1 MHLMN
6 KLTLLFPLFISGCV
20 SLNPTY
26 NQPKGMTPDK
36 MPTTGIY
43 ENPLNS
49 PVTQKELY
57 WENYVIN
64 TKLKTVISQ
73 SLNNNRDL
81 KIAVSNIEAA
91 KAQYGITD
99 SARLPTL
106 SAGLSGAKSKNMDN
120 VSEQYQADFGIS
132 SFELD
137 FFGRVKSLSD
147 SALESFLSTQESQ
160 RATKLL
166 VISETAKAYVTVAL
180 YKSQLLIAQK
190 TEKSRSE
197 SLKLIRI
204 KVESG
209 ISNPKDLSDI
219 ESTYYLAKA
228 DVYNYQTQVEQSINA
243 LTLLVGS
250 TIDGA
255 LLPERLSELN
265 ESFKNANFEIT
276 SDILAKR
283 PDVLSAEHQLLASN
297 ANIGAARAAFFP
309 RITLTTSKGVAS
321 SQLSFLFNNGS
332 NVWNFSP
339 SLSIPI
345 FDYGYNKSNLK
356 YSKAQN
362 DISVA
367 TYEKSVQ
374 TAFKEVADELARKGT
389 INNQVDSYL
398 KYVEATRNSFDL
410 ASKSYEVGISD
421 YLTVL
426 TAQNTLYNAEKMS
439 IILEQERL
447 NNIINFYKVIG
458 F

>member
-1 MHLMN
+1 M
-6 KLTLLFPLFISGCV
+6 
-20 SLNPTY
+20 
-26 NQPKGMTPDK
+26 
-36 MPTTGIY
+36 
-43 ENPLNS
+43 
-49 PVTQKELY
+49 
-57 WENYVIN
+57 
-64 TKLKTVISQ
+64 
-73 SLNNNRDL
+73 
-81 KIAVSNIEAA
+81 
-91 KAQYGITD
+91 
-99 SARLPTL
+99 
-106 SAGLSGAKSKNMDN
+106 
-120 VSEQYQADFGIS
+120 
-132 SFELD
+132 
-137 FFGRVKSLSD
+137 
-147 SALESFLSTQESQ
+147 
-160 RATKLL
+160 
-166 VISETAKAYVTVAL
+166 
-180 YKSQLLIAQK
+180 
-190 TEKSRSE
+190 
-197 SLKLIRI
+197 
-204 KVESG
+204 
-209 ISNPKDLSDI
+209 
-219 ESTYYLAKA
+219 
-228 DVYNYQTQVEQSINA
+228 YNYQTQVEQSINA

-276 SDILAKR
+276 SDILVKR
-283 PDVLSAEHQLLASN
+283 PDVLSAEHQLLASD

-321 SQLSFLFNNGS
+321 SQLSSLFNNGS

-362 DISVA
+362 DVSVA

-389 INNQVDSYL
+389 INNQVGSYL

-421 YLTVL
+421 YLTVR

>member
-1 MHLMN
+1 M
-6 KLTLLFPLFISGCV
+6 
-20 SLNPTY
+20 
-26 NQPKGMTPDK
+26 
-36 MPTTGIY
+36 
-43 ENPLNS
+43 
-49 PVTQKELY
+49 
-57 WENYVIN
+57 
-64 TKLKTVISQ
+64 
-73 SLNNNRDL
+73 
-81 KIAVSNIEAA
+81 
-91 KAQYGITD
+91 
-99 SARLPTL
+99 
-106 SAGLSGAKSKNMDN
+106 
-120 VSEQYQADFGIS
+120 
-132 SFELD
+132 
-137 FFGRVKSLSD
+137 
-147 SALESFLSTQESQ
+147 
-160 RATKLL
+160 
-166 VISETAKAYVTVAL
+166 
-180 YKSQLLIAQK
+180 
-190 TEKSRSE
+190 
-197 SLKLIRI
+197 
-204 KVESG
+204 
-209 ISNPKDLSDI
+209 
-219 ESTYYLAKA
+219 
-228 DVYNYQTQVEQSINA
+228 YNYQTQVEQSINA

-321 SQLSFLFNNGS
+321 SQLSSLFNNGS